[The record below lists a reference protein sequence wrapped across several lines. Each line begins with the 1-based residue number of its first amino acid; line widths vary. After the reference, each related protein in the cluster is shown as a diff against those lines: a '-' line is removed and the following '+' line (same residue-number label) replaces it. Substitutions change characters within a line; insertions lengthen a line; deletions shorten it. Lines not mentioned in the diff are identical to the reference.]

1 MFFRFERLTVVK
13 RNNRISLEPL
23 KEGQVW
29 RMKDADLHVQTVG
42 KMLVHYKLFKGK
54 AKRAPTSLSGKDV
67 VERYL
72 ETNNAILAA

>member
-1 MFFRFERLTVVK
+1 
-13 RNNRISLEPL
+13 
-23 KEGQVW
+23 
-29 RMKDADLHVQTVG
+29 MKDADLHVQTVG